1 MAAEGLQLLV
11 DISDRLEHAVF
22 DSIINLQDPMM
33 ALIVILGCIAYA
45 TTFEGYFSASYSVSN
60 LLIKLLQIGF
70 YMWLI
75 SRWDMILSVLLE
87 SAENLGK
94 IAGGSNSLK
103 SPAGLISDGV
113 DKIFACYAQ
122 LVSGFPSSVSDFF
135 AHLLAAVALAIA
147 LYGLFKI
154 AFVLFMAN
162 AEFLILGGLSIV
174 LLPFAVLRFTESIAD
189 KTWGILLTCS
199 MKVMVAVFMV
209 CMVGDSISDAFASLS
224 VAEAN
229 EQSISSLLLAAC
241 SLVFLSFL
249 MGQAVEFAGAM
260 TSGLSVNTGNIIH
273 AVTPS
278 RGTVMGAGNMVLSA
292 AKRGGGIVLKG
303 AERAGRAASDYAER
317 KIQPWWFR
325 SRSGDTVL

>member
-1 MAAEGLQLLV
+1 MAEEGLQLLV
-11 DISDRLEHAVF
+11 DISDKLEHSVF
-22 DSIINLQDPMM
+22 DSITNLQDPMM

-60 LLIKLLQIGF
+60 LIIKLLQIGF

-75 SRWDMILSVLLE
+75 SRWDMVLGVLLE

-113 DKIFACYAQ
+113 DKIFDCYVQ

-174 LLPFAVLRFTESIAD
+174 LLPFAVLRFTENIAD

-199 MKVMVAVFMV
+199 VKVMVAVFMV
-209 CMVGDSISDAFASLS
+209 CMVGDEISDTFASLS

-278 RGTVMGAGNMVLSA
+278 RGTVMGAAGLGARVA
-292 AKRGGGIVLKG
+292 GRGGRVILDGIGKVG
-303 AERAGRAASDYAER
+303 GPVTRYAER